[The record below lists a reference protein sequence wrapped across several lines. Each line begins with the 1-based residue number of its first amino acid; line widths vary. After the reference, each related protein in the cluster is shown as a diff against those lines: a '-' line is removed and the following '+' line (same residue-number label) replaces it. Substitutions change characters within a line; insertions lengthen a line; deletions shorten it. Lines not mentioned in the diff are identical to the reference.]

1 MNQLELIQKNFFLPV
16 APQAAV
22 INLRIASTQIV
33 KMELVLER
41 SGTA

>member
-1 MNQLELIQKNFFLPV
+1 M
-16 APQAAV
+16 APRAAV
-22 INLRIASTQIV
+22 INLRIASMQII